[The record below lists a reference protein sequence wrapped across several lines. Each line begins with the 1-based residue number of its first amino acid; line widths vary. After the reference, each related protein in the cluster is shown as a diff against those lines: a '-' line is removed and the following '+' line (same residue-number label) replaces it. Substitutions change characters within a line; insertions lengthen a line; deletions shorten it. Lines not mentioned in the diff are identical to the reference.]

1 MIKFLKYK
9 ERLIGCF
16 LYSGVGTMPLFVGKK
31 ETHLYDAMTLINN
44 KPLLTRLIVNC
55 LLSGARSDNATVSID
70 LSMQSQFSH
79 CIFAVNSFCSVF

>member
-16 LYSGVGTMPLFVGKK
+16 LSSGVGTMPLLEKK

-70 LSMQSQFSH
+70 LSMQSQCSH
-79 CIFAVNSFCSVF
+79 CIFAVNSFCNVF

>member
-16 LYSGVGTMPLFVGKK
+16 LSSGVGTMPLLEKK